1 MPYYKFK
8 KEDVFHN
15 TIETHPHVKF
25 DIHHNFV
32 YLNDRN
38 VHPGAHATNVG
49 HVPTGCVNLF
59 ELNVDRPSDSLIYP
73 FVTKEGS
80 FEAVGNVS
88 VKDYFSSFEYGDT
101 ITGSYPMSASLTRE
115 RFAASHGTN
124 SSTGS
129 HILALR
135 NIMNDYTPMSPHY
148 QFSSSMGNK
157 TVQELSLLYI
167 PSIFYGSAIKSG
179 SVHLKFYISGTLVA
193 EATDKY
199 FNGELIQVSG
209 TESSTRDGDVAGVV
223 LYKEGVIVLTGSWDL
238 TKDTMDFGTLTRRG
252 QWIDFA
258 AGAND
263 GGNEVTPSAS
273 FSLDFEGINRIQT
286 LTMFAH
292 APRSKMNYSTNPTFL
307 DYNSYTSQ
315 TPITSSYHYKE
326 KDKVEIYNTVSSSF
340 YKQEDPFKHQTYI
353 SKVGIYDKNK
363 NLIAVATMATPIRKT
378 NLRDFTFKL
387 KLDI

>member
-1 MPYYKFK
+1 M
-8 KEDVFHN
+8 FHN
-15 TIETHPHVKF
+15 TIETYPHVKF
-25 DIHHNFV
+25 DIHNNFV
-32 YLNDRN
+32 YLNDAN
-38 VHPGAHATNVG
+38 NHPGVHATNVG

-59 ELNVDRPSDSLIYP
+59 ELNVDRPADSLIYP
-73 FVTKEGS
+73 FVTKDGS

-88 VKDYFSSFEYGDT
+88 VKDYFSTFEYGDI
-101 ITGSYPMSASLTRE
+101 ITGSYPMSASLIRE
-115 RFAASHGTN
+115 RFAADHGTN

-129 HILALR
+129 HILALK
-135 NIMNDYTPMSPHY
+135 NTLNHYTPTSPHY

-157 TVQELSLLYI
+157 AAQELSLLYV

-209 TESSTRDGDVAGVV
+209 TESSARDGDVAGVV
-223 LYKEGVIVLTGSWDL
+223 LYKEGVIVLTGSWNL
-238 TKDTMDFGTLTRRG
+238 TRESMDFGPHTRHG

-263 GGNEVTPSAS
+263 GGADMTPSAS
-273 FSLDFEGINRIQT
+273 FSLDFDGVNYIET
-286 LTMFAH
+286 LTMFAT
-292 APRSKMNYSTNPTFL
+292 APRSKMNYSTNTTFL
-307 DYNSYTSQ
+307 DHDSYTSQ
-315 TPITSSYHYKE
+315 LPITGTNHYKE

-340 YKQEDPFKHQTYI
+340 FQQEDPFKHQTYI

-363 NLIAVATMATPIRKT
+363 NLIAIAKMATPIRKT